1 MAAEGAKPGAGAIGE
16 SLVPFGLS
24 IGAFA
29 LGTTGWGTTNM
40 TAPLGTCV
48 PMSTMGWQSAGG
60 RLAAAPGTT
69 AVTTELLVGS
79 GTIWQITG
87 TGGAPFPGTGH
98 WAATGAG
105 CCADPGTDGCLL
117 TAGFAERSGP
127 AARSAVSLSAAGN
140 RLLS

>member
-1 MAAEGAKPGAGAIGE
+1 M
-16 SLVPFGLS
+16 PFGLR
-24 IGAFA
+24 IGAFV

-69 AVTTELLVGS
+69 AVMTELPVGS
-79 GTIWQITG
+79 GTIWQMTG
-87 TGGAPFPGTGH
+87 TGGAAFPRTEHG
-98 WAATGAG
+98 AAIGAG

-117 TAGFAERSGP
+117 TTGFVERSGP
-127 AARSAVSLSAAGN
+127 AAGSAVSLSAAGN